1 MSRLALISRM
11 EALLTSIGVVAV
23 AEIGDKTQLLSLSLA
38 ARFHKPV
45 PILCG
50 ILLATLAN
58 HAAAALAGEWI
69 GALLTPAVLRWVLGL
84 SFFAMAGWALVPDT
98 LDAENGVAL
107 ARRGAFVGTLVSFF
121 IAEIGDKTQIATMA
135 LAARF
140 EAFPA
145 VVAGTTAGM
154 MLANIPAVLGGH
166 WAGRRLDPRVM
177 RYAAAVLFLAQA
189 GLAFAGHGLM

>member
-1 MSRLALISRM
+1 M
-11 EALLTSIGVVAV
+11 EALLTSIGVVAI

-50 ILLATLAN
+50 ILVATLAN
-58 HAAAALAGEWI
+58 HAAAALAGGWI
-69 GALLTPAVLRWVLGL
+69 GAMLTPAVLRWVLAL
-84 SFFAMAGWALVPDT
+84 SFLAMAAWALVPDT
-98 LDAENGVAL
+98 LNAENGVAL

-140 EAFPA
+140 EAIPV

-166 WAGRRLDPRVM
+166 WAARRLHPRVM
-177 RYAAAVLFLAQA
+177 RYVAAALFLAQA
-189 GLAFAGHGLM
+189 GLAFAGYSLV